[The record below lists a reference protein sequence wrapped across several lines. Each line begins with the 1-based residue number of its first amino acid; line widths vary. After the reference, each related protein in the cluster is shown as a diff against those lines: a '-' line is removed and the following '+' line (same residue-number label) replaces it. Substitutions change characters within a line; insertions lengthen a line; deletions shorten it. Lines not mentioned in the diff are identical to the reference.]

1 MKIYCLICKKFVEVS
16 EKDKPCPKCGLYMC
30 GLEDIVKKL
39 PSYEKE
45 VAQELIKWLN
55 EPPGKITE
63 AIDKI
68 IGAITGQVGKVVPKA
83 VAEEITKYIILT
95 LEFIQDFSVYTFI
108 GDKEKL
114 LRDLESRFG
123 KGKLATTLAKII
135 PLLTGT
141 GVLQAAEKLDYDVKS
156 VEDLRFLNLKRTD
169 KLAGQYMGLFSNKTL
184 AALEGG
190 VTGMGGWALLA
201 VDIPVLTSI
210 NFRYI
215 QQIGTCFGYD
225 QDLPQEKIFTN
236 RVFMLAFGGE
246 SGIESG
252 KSMKS
257 GLTAKIVATYDLRAV
272 AYALAR
278 KWTYDQMAKK
288 TGLRGILAWLKKN
301 APKQMAKHITKRKA
315 ATAIPVI
322 GAGVG
327 ATINYAI
334 TSYTGK
340 VGWYCYRYRKL
351 LEDFEGLGGDEIPSI
366 PLLPSK

>member
-1 MKIYCLICKKFVEVS
+1 MKIYCLNCKKFVDIPDES
-16 EKDKPCPKCGLYMC
+16 KPCPKCNSHMC
-30 GLEDIVKKL
+30 GLGNIADKL
-39 PSYEKE
+39 SSYEKK
-45 VAQELIKWLN
+45 AALELIKWLN

-83 VAEEITKYIILT
+83 VAEKITKYIISV
-95 LEFIQDFSVYTFI
+95 LEFIQDTSVYTFI
-108 GDKEKL
+108 EDKENL
-114 LRDLESRFG
+114 LRDLEGRFG

-141 GVLQAAEKLDYDVKS
+141 GVLQTAEKLGYDAKD
-156 VEDLRFLNLKRTD
+156 VENLRFLNLKRTD
-169 KLAGQYMGLFSNKTL
+169 KLAGQYMGLFGNKTL

-190 VTGMGGWALLA
+190 LAGLGGWGLLA
-201 VDIPVLTSI
+201 VDIPALTAI

-246 SGIESG
+246 SG
-252 KSMKS
+252 MRS

-288 TGLRGILAWLKKN
+288 AGLRGILASLKKN

-327 ATINYAI
+327 AAINYAI

-340 VGWYCYRYRKL
+340 VTWYCYRYRKL
-351 LEDFEGLGGDEIPSI
+351 LEDFGGLGGDEMPSV